1 MERIVCSPSDT
12 LVTHTTDAQP
22 GHSGDNTRANCGVAP
37 GCLIN
42 SVLQQYSFSNNT
54 IIFRTDGYD
63 NHVNGEGNFG
73 FCSPGCA
80 SDYNVGER
88 SKFSSVVDLND
99 GDYDA
104 INLPVENSAVV
115 FDDETEEES
124 IIVLPPN

>member
-1 MERIVCSPSDT
+1 M
-12 LVTHTTDAQP
+12 
-22 GHSGDNTRANCGVAP
+22 
-37 GCLIN
+37 
-42 SVLQQYSFSNNT
+42 
-54 IIFRTDGYD
+54 
-63 NHVNGEGNFG
+63 NGEGNFG

-99 GDYDA
+99 A